1 MDLIKASSSL
11 QPWRIPSSPLLLTI
25 SRSRSSFYAPLR
37 STINFSYQ
45 FCTFPYTS
53 IKLKP
58 LGILHSKKKNSD
70 SEPVL
75 ESTIVQEVS
84 EDEEEEVDDD
94 EFEYGM

>member
-37 STINFSYQ
+37 STIKFSSQ
-45 FCTFPYTS
+45 FCIFPYTS
-53 IKLKP
+53 IKP

>member
-37 STINFSYQ
+37 STINFSSQ

-53 IKLKP
+53 IKP